1 MVKIYYY
8 KSEGIYDPRD
18 IIYIAKLKKK
28 KINLKW
34 GGSLFKLIQEVILKK
49 KKKREENVRNHM

>member
-28 KINLKW
+28 K
-34 GGSLFKLIQEVILKK
+34 KLIQLEMGRILIQTYS
-49 KKKREENVRNHM
+49 RGYPNI

>member
-28 KINLKW
+28 KNQLEMGRI
-34 GGSLFKLIQEVILKK
+34 LIQTYS
-49 KKKREENVRNHM
+49 RGYP

>member
-49 KKKREENVRNHM
+49 KKKKGRKC

>member
-8 KSEGIYDPRD
+8 KSKGIYDPRD
-18 IIYIAKLKKK
+18 IIYTAKFKKKKK

-34 GGSLFKLIQEVILKK
+34 GGSLFKLIQEVIL
-49 KKKREENVRNHM
+49 